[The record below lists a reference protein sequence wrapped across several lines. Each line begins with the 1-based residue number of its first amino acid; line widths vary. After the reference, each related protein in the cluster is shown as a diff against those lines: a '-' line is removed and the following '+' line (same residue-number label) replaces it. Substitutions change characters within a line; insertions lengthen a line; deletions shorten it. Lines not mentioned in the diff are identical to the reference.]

1 MAVEIEE
8 QFWIQ
13 LFLNMLDLEM
23 ELKRSLQF

>member
-13 LFLNMLDLEM
+13 LFLNTLDLEM